1 MASATDTARSG
12 IEGRLSSNI
21 TSIDATWT
29 AAANVAWPGVDFT
42 PPTEWVR
49 PTILWGEGF
58 LETMSSGGT
67 NTVVGVFVM
76 EFYARP
82 GSGLGTLYGWA
93 DAARDLYDRVTVGS
107 VEFLAADGP
116 LRVNEA
122 DTEWLQ
128 LNVRVPFILEE
139 TS

>member
-1 MASATDTARSG
+1 MASATDTARAG
-12 IEGRLSSNI
+12 IEGRLSTNI

-42 PPTEWVR
+42 PPTEWMR
-49 PTILWGEGF
+49 PTILWGEAF
-58 LETMSSGGT
+58 MESMSSSGT
-67 NTVVGVFVM
+67 NTIVGVFVM

-93 DAARDLYDRVTVGS
+93 DAARDLFDRVSVGS
-107 VEFLAADGP
+107 VEFAAAAGP
-116 LRVNEA
+116 LRVNVDE
-122 DTEWLQ
+122 TEWLQ
-128 LNVRVPFILEE
+128 VNVRVPFILEE